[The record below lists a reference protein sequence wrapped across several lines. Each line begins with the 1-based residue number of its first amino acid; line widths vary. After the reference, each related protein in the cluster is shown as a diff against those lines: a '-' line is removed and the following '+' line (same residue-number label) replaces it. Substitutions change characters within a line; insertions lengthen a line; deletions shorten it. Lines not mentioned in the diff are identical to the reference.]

1 MMDFEEFKNSVADQ
15 IKDFLPEKYADAAV
29 DLQEVTKN
37 NDTVLTG
44 ILIRTEESNIAP
56 NIYLEGYFEQ
66 YQDGRDMDD
75 ILQNI
80 AGSCEP

>member
-15 IKDFLPEKYADAAV
+15 IKDFLPEKYADATV
-29 DLQEVTKN
+29 ELQEVTKN

-44 ILIRTEESNIAP
+44 ILIKTEESNIAP
-56 NIYLEGYFEQ
+56 NIYLEGFFEQ

-75 ILQNI
+75 I
-80 AGSCEP
+80 